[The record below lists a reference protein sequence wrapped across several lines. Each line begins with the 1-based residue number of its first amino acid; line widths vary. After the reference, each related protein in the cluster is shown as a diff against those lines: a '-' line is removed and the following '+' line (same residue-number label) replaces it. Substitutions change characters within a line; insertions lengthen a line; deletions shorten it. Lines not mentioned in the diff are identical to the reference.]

1 MLTARAARPGTGWPG
16 QGRLW
21 PLLLPVLVLVVGGCA
36 QLGTGGSHAAASA
49 SSTSPAIVTVVPADG
64 GRTVDLTV
72 GDRLVVQLTTIKS
85 PSRPQPAW
93 ALRSPPSTVLRRI
106 QGNPN
111 ATQVALMA
119 DQPGT
124 VRLVLV
130 RRFGCD
136 PPRLCPLAGP
146 SDSQSER
153 MRPPLE
159 RPSVT
164 ITIRVR

>member
-1 MLTARAARPGTGWPG
+1 MPASRHAGRWLHWPRRERPWPFV
-16 QGRLW
+16 
-21 PLLLPVLVLVVGGCA
+21 LPVLVLVVSGCA
-36 QLGTGGSHAAASA
+36 QPGTGRSHTAASA
-49 SSTSPAIVTVVPADG
+49 TSTPPATVTVGPGDG

-72 GDRLVVQLTTIKS
+72 GDRLVVQLTTTKS
-85 PSRPQPAW
+85 PSRHQPAW
-93 ALRSPPSTVLRRI
+93 ALRSPPSTVLRRV

-111 ATQVALMA
+111 ATQVTLVA

-136 PPRLCPLAGP
+136 PPRRCPVAGP
-146 SDSQSER
+146 SDGQSER

-159 RPSVT
+159 RPTVT
-164 ITIRVR
+164 ITVRVR